1 MSQTPV
7 IEMQDFR
14 ADRDRNDTRNSLV
27 PALVASD
34 LSHRYTGGDSS
45 GRSPRSRDRVK
56 EDRLQQ

>member
-1 MSQTPV
+1 M
-7 IEMQDFR
+7 IEMHDFR
-14 ADRDRNDTRNSLV
+14 AACDRDGRDARNSLV

-34 LSHRYTGGDSS
+34 LSHRYTEEDSS